1 MINVVMKL
9 LARYLNSHATFVYK
23 IGDAQTENVDA
34 FTDICMI
41 ILFICLP
48 FRFYFWWLQFRQ
60 SGARTPQCTMLGAL
74 TKPSDESVL
83 KVKLLACFNF
93 FVNKPVVTM
102 AECPP

>member
-9 LARYLNSHATFVYK
+9 LARYLNSHATFMYK
-23 IGDAQTENVDA
+23 IGDTQTENVDA

-83 KVKLLACFNF
+83 KVKLLVCRIFLF
-93 FVNKPVVTM
+93 K
-102 AECPP
+102 